1 MSPRVLRR
9 ASAAI
14 AAISAMIFGVGLIAA
29 APALAAT
36 PPSVRLANVYTGKC
50 LDSYNWAIGGNR
62 ATQTTCGESGHGTTQ
77 LWKIYVYSGYVKI
90 KVGYNTGY
98 CLNAVVGT
106 GGVTIKQCQSNDLNQ
121 NWFETH
127 VNALWNIYENSG
139 NDRCLDASAAYGVR
153 VVTCSS
159 TNTHQWWA

>member
-1 MSPRVLRR
+1 MSLRVLRR

-14 AAISAMIFGVGLIAA
+14 AVTSALIFGVGATAA
-29 APALAAT
+29 APALAAP
-36 PPSVRLANVYTGKC
+36 PPSVRLANVYTGTC
-50 LDSYNWAIGGNR
+50 LDSYNWFIGGVPGR
-62 ATQTTCGESGHGTTQ
+62 VTQITCGQAGHTTTQ

-90 KVGYNTGY
+90 KVGYDTGY
-98 CLNAVVGT
+98 CMNAVVGI

-127 VNALWNIYENSG
+127 VNALWNIYENSA

-153 VVTCSS
+153 
-159 TNTHQWWA
+159 